1 MKSTFTLFVA
11 NRHRVYDIRVDSLTY
26 IKTKVGQR
34 ITIKMQVADYVR
46 LVVLALAYL
55 RTMKQRK

>member
-1 MKSTFTLFVA
+1 MHNQRREPEYVKSTFTLFVA

-34 ITIKMQVADYVR
+34 ITIKMQ
-46 LVVLALAYL
+46 
-55 RTMKQRK
+55 